1 LPDFAA
7 DARAG
12 RLRTDS
18 LVTASTNPRAST
30 PSPASWPPTTEA
42 PCESAE
48 VFATGVVL
56 PFWLAGVPAEGSV
69 LGVSVGNRPAALPP
83 GRSVALGRNGKNG
96 RLPTES
102 GVVPS
107 RGGPTTGA
115 GTTAPGGGAVTFTVE
130 LTFGFFGKFAAL
142 ATTVSRTDVTLVAVT
157 GTATCACSSRL
168 ADVTS
173 TAPRSHSAVPSWL
186 PQPTLYLGFRLA
198 GAAARLMV
206 AWGTLPPCVH
216 AFTIHCAACPRAML
230 VCVGCIATQRLTC
243 EVVDAAVMSAVSVP
257 VDVAELALGLALPD
271 PESDVLGADD
281 WSVVAGVGEAES
293 VGLGVLVSVGLG
305 EVGLGVGLGV
315 SLGVVLLGVGVGL
328 VGVGVGVGLV
338 GVGVGVGL
346 GVGSCSGSH
355 CWTITLV
362 KRAVTAGLAAVVRGG
377 HDGAA
382 DAVAASPR
390 DMATRAPPVTKP
402 AATGR
407 MCAKRMIMPLP
418 ALLVATAERLFS
430 MEWLHQA

>member
-1 LPDFAA
+1 
-7 DARAG
+7 
-12 RLRTDS
+12 
-18 LVTASTNPRAST
+18 
-30 PSPASWPPTTEA
+30 
-42 PCESAE
+42 
-48 VFATGVVL
+48 
-56 PFWLAGVPAEGSV
+56 
-69 LGVSVGNRPAALPP
+69 
-83 GRSVALGRNGKNG
+83 
-96 RLPTES
+96 
-102 GVVPS
+102 
-107 RGGPTTGA
+107 
-115 GTTAPGGGAVTFTVE
+115 
-130 LTFGFFGKFAAL
+130 
-142 ATTVSRTDVTLVAVT
+142 
-157 GTATCACSSRL
+157 
-168 ADVTS
+168 
-173 TAPRSHSAVPSWL
+173 
-186 PQPTLYLGFRLA
+186 
-198 GAAARLMV
+198 
-206 AWGTLPPCVH
+206 
-216 AFTIHCAACPRAML
+216 ML

-243 EVVDAAVMSAVSVP
+243 VVVDAAVMSAVSVP
-257 VDVAELALGLALPD
+257 VDVVELALGLALPD

-338 GVGVGVGL
+338 GVGVGVGVGL

-362 KRAVTAGLAAVVRGG
+362 KRAAVVRGG